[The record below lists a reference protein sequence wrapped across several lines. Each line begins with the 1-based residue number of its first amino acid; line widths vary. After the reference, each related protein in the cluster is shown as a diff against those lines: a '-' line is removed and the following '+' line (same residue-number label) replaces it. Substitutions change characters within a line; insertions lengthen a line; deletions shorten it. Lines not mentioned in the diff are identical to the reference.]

1 MHVTQ
6 TVFGFLLYSTTTP
19 VYHKLYACYATP
31 MRLLGIDFGSKK
43 VGLALSDERGVMA
56 FPHSVVPNDEKLLS
70 IIEAL
75 AQKEKVAKIVI
86 GRSLNKEGNPNKIQE
101 AIEAC
106 MLDLTL
112 SLGIPIE
119 LEPEQYTT
127 QEAMRIQG
135 KNTMTDASAAA
146 LILNSYIMRQQ

>member
-1 MHVTQ
+1 
-6 TVFGFLLYSTTTP
+6 
-19 VYHKLYACYATP
+19 

-43 VGLALSDERGVMA
+43 IGLALSDERGIMA
-56 FPHSVVPNDEKLLS
+56 FPHSVIPNDERLLHT
-70 IIEAL
+70 IEVIVHN
-75 AQKEKVAKIVI
+75 EKVNKIVI
-86 GRSLNKEGNPNKIQE
+86 GHSKNREGSPNKIQE

-135 KNTMTDASAAA
+135 KNNMTDASAAA
-146 LILNSYIMRQQ
+146 LILNSYLMRQK